1 MVLTHGAVRFL
12 RQAGKMAGIVMVVA
26 ALALGTWLAIGAV
39 RGDGNSARAGGPP
52 LLIYS
57 EFGHNSDTI
66 WAAQADDPTQRT
78 RLTSVDH
85 APEYGI
91 VATLSPD
98 NEHIAYN
105 VLPPTGS
112 AAIDA
117 PAELWVMDRDG
128 GNPSRLAVDVDLP
141 VPPIWSPDGSSIV
154 FRRSTGDDFGSHFQL
169 IRVTMSGTENVLL
182 DSTEGLMPVGFGPG
196 GSLYFASLS
205 AAGTDLGVVYSSGGV
220 IFGVAHLSDD
230 FARDWHLSPD
240 GSRLAYLSPQQNAD
254 GTSYGAVVLNLK
266 VTAASVFR
274 SMAIQSNQGDEFNP
288 IWRPDGKSITVGR
301 IQPQPQLGQSM
312 FKVMG
317 AGTIE
322 SVPTLPQ
329 GFDVPLVWS
338 PDAGFLAVRFYESQ
352 SITDPGRSWV
362 TVVGSDGTRRTVSPN
377 SDVEVMGW
385 VDSGG

>member
-1 MVLTHGAVRFL
+1 MILTHGAVRFL
-12 RQAGKMAGIVMVVA
+12 RQTGKMAGIGIVVA
-26 ALALGTWLAIGAV
+26 ALALGTWLAMGAV
-39 RGDGNSARAGGPP
+39 RGDGHSVRAGSSP

-57 EFGHNSDTI
+57 EFGRNSDTI
-66 WAAQADDPTQRT
+66 WAAQADDPTHRT

-91 VATLSPD
+91 VASLSPD
-98 NEHIAYN
+98 GEHIAYN
-105 VLPPTGS
+105 VLPPAGP
-112 AAIDA
+112 AAIDG
-117 PAELWVMDRDG
+117 PAELWVMDRNGD
-128 GNPSRLAVDVDLP
+128 NQSRLALNVDLP
-141 VPPIWSPDGSSIV
+141 VAPIWSPSGSAII
-154 FRRSTGDDFGSHFQL
+154 FRRSASDDSGGQFQL
-169 IRVTMSGTENVLL
+169 VRVTTSGTETVLV
-182 DSTEGLMPVGFGPG
+182 DTPDGLMPVGFTPG

-205 AAGTDLGVVYSSGGV
+205 TAGTDLGVVYSSGGV

-254 GTSYGAVVLNLK
+254 GISYGAVVLNLK

-312 FKVMG
+312 FKMMG

-362 TVVGSDGTRRTVSPN
+362 TVVGSDGSRRTVSPN